1 MSFLAEQWCIVF
13 PVVVGYN
20 ILHNY
25 YLKKKYKRLPLASI
39 LKFLFLL
46 VDCQISKTWLT
57 HLWLLEDTLK
67 NRNNAS

>member
-13 PVVVGYN
+13 PVVVGYNYN

-67 NRNNAS
+67 KQE